1 MSDSAVGNTEEAAT
15 SVPLQVVGL
24 GYCAWDYSAIVDRI
38 PEFDAPTVSLADFS
52 TSGGGPVATALVTLA
67 RLDIQTGYVGAV
79 GEDSAGAQV
88 RLAFEQEGVD
98 LERLRVWP
106 GARTPVCM
114 VLVQRQTGKRMI
126 LCYRGTAGELSLD
139 EADRAY
145 ITTAP
150 CLHLDGHHMSAAIL
164 AAQWMR
170 QAGGIVV
177 LDANR
182 TRPRLDELLPWVD
195 VLITNPSFPTAYTG
209 ERDVAI
215 AAHELLRTG
224 AKLVVTTLGDEG
236 CLCVSDDDTLHVP
249 GFAVEVVDTTGA
261 GDAFHGAFIYGWL
274 QGWNLQRK
282 ATFANAVAAMNCTAL
297 GGRAGLPGLEEVE
310 AFLQS
315 RGRGTGPGMPA

>member
-1 MSDSAVGNTEEAAT
+1 MNDSAVGNTEEAPA
-15 SVPLQVVGL
+15 SVPLRVVGL

-52 TSGGGPVATALVTLA
+52 TSGIGPVATALVTLA
-67 RLDIQTGYVGAV
+67 RLDIHTGYVGAV

-106 GARTPVCM
+106 GGRTPVCM
-114 VLVQRQTGKRMI
+114 VLVQGQTGKRMI

-170 QAGGIVV
+170 QAGGIVM

-182 TRPRLDELLPWVD
+182 TRPRLDELLSWVD

-215 AAHELLRTG
+215 AAHKLLRTG
-224 AKLVVTTLGDEG
+224 AKLVVTTLEMRVA
-236 CLCVSDDDTLHVP
+236 CASLM
-249 GFAVEVVDTTGA
+249 TT
-261 GDAFHGAFIYGWL
+261 H
-274 QGWNLQRK
+274 
-282 ATFANAVAAMNCTAL
+282 CTCRAL
-297 GGRAGLPGLEEVE
+297 RLKW
-310 AFLQS
+310 
-315 RGRGTGPGMPA
+315 

>member
-1 MSDSAVGNTEEAAT
+1 MSSSAAGNTTEATA
-15 SVPLQVVGL
+15 SVPQVVGL

-52 TSGGGPVATALVTLA
+52 ASGGGPVATALVALA
-67 RLDIQTGYVGAV
+67 RLDVHTGYLGTV
-79 GEDSAGAQV
+79 GEDFAGAQV

-98 LERLRVWP
+98 LQRLRVRS
-106 GARTPVCM
+106 GGRTPVCI
-114 VLVQRQTGKRMI
+114 VLVQGQTGKRMI
-126 LCYRGTAGELSLD
+126 LCYRGTAGELSLE

-145 ITTAP
+145 ITAAS

-170 QAGGIVV
+170 QAGRIVV

-195 VLITNPSFPTAYTG
+195 VLITNPSFPADYTG
-209 ERDVAI
+209 QRDVAI
-215 AAHELLRTG
+215 AASELLRTG
-224 AKLVVTTLGDEG
+224 AKLVVTTLGEEG
-236 CLCVSDDDTLHVP
+236 CLCVSDDGTLQVP

-261 GDAFHGAFIYGWL
+261 GDAFHGAFIYGLL
-274 QGWNLQRK
+274 QDWSLPRK

-297 GGRAGLPGLEEVE
+297 GGRAGLPRLESVE

-315 RGRGTGPGMPA
+315 RGRGTRPGMPT